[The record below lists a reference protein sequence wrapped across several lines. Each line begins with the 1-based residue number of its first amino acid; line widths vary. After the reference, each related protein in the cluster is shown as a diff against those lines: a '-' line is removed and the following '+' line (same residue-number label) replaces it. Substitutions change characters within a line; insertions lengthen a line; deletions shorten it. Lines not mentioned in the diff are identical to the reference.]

1 MDTLVP
7 DAVVD
12 TALRVLPVAPLLQ
25 PMLQAL
31 ALPPRLSE
39 ASTYLLYTLVWCPRP
54 AWVCPRTLLTDAI
67 PHQCFLFSR
76 NIGSVTPNIIYFKY
90 LTKTFLDQSIPKIV
104 YLILKKEALFQIG
117 FPLCFY
123 DASIMKLHAI

>member
-1 MDTLVP
+1 MDTLVT

-54 AWVCPRTLLTDAI
+54 AWVRHRSFLTIAI

-76 NIGSVTPNIIYFKY
+76 NIGSVTSNITYFNYPSFEQK
-90 LTKTFLDQSIPKIV
+90 
-104 YLILKKEALFQIG
+104 LFWIKVSQKQFIS
-117 FPLCFY
+117 F
-123 DASIMKLHAI
+123 